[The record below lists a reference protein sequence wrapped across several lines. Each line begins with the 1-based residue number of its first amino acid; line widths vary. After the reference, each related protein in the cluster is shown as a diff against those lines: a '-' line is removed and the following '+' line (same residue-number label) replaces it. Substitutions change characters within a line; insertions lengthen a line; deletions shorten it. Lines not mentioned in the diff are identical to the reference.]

1 MNMLKSKYY
10 TEKDL
15 LDFGFK
21 KIGTGVLISSDARI
35 YGQEN
40 ISIGNNVRIDDFVTI
55 SAVNGFVDIKNNVF
69 IARGCHISGF
79 YGVILHDFSSM
90 AANTVIYSASDDYS
104 GNFLTAQ
111 AIPQEYTSHI
121 GGLVDVGKHV
131 IIGAG
136 TVIIGAC
143 TIGTGCSIGSM
154 TLVIKDL
161 TEWNVYAGIPA
172 KIIKARSNKLLE
184 LEKKLISER
193 PDFG

>member
-1 MNMLKSKYY
+1 MLKSKYY
-10 TEKDL
+10 TEKEL
-15 LDFGFK
+15 FDFGFK
-21 KIGTGVLISSDARI
+21 KIGKGVLISSDARI

-79 YGVILHDFSSM
+79 YGIILHDFSSM

-121 GGLVDVGKHV
+121 GGLVEVGKHV

-143 TIGTGCSIGSM
+143 NIGTGCSIGSM

-161 TEWNVYAGIPA
+161 IEWNVYAGIPA